1 SASFQI
7 VEQKQILN
15 LSDGTKLPVFESK
28 IRYVGDA
35 NGNAFL
41 IYNELRPVRMN
52 FRWEL
57 TLAPDDVLSIARDH
71 LGNSD
76 EFELQ
81 LTGATYAFAH
91 SDPHQKV
98 SEVIARKGHVARRL
112 LIGHETRTVVWD

>member
-1 SASFQI
+1 
-7 VEQKQILN
+7 
-15 LSDGTKLPVFESK
+15 
-28 IRYVGDA
+28 
-35 NGNAFL
+35 
-41 IYNELRPVRMN
+41 MN

-112 LIGHETRTVVWD
+112 LIGHETRTVVWDRPLTVQ